1 MLKRHFS
8 RSVHHIIGSAGAECM
23 NLGRLETLV
32 RHFRQGRQLLWYP
45 VYLSAR
51 QPNPVWKDVKGSKLF
66 PYRVDPFQKG
76 ANNFDR
82 VVSLESVSVPLPL
95 SAPNFR
101 RHLSSA
107 FFFFFLILTNYR
119 LERRLY
125 VKLKDWMSNSIDP
138 DETVHSGSMLFAK
151 VPIIIAYDSE
161 RVKYH
166 KYKDL
171 HYLAPGLL
179 YIWKQMQSNSPKR
192 KFVFSAL
199 YLK

>member
-1 MLKRHFS
+1 
-8 RSVHHIIGSAGAECM
+8 
-23 NLGRLETLV
+23 
-32 RHFRQGRQLLWYP
+32 
-45 VYLSAR
+45 
-51 QPNPVWKDVKGSKLF
+51 
-66 PYRVDPFQKG
+66 
-76 ANNFDR
+76 
-82 VVSLESVSVPLPL
+82 
-95 SAPNFR
+95 
-101 RHLSSA
+101 
-107 FFFFFLILTNYR
+107 
-119 LERRLY
+119 
-125 VKLKDWMSNSIDP
+125 MSNSIDP